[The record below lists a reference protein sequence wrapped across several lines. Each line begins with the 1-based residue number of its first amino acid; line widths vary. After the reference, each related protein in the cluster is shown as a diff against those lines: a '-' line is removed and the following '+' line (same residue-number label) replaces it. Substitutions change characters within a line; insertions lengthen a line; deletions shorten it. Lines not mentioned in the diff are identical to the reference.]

1 MVCVSIIL
9 SVQYPLM
16 PSIKAGNIRKGTH
29 IRFKNQPYL
38 VTKADFT
45 SPGKGSAFMRCRLK
59 SLQTTSTV
67 EFTFKSNETVEELDI
82 SSVKMQYLYHDAD
95 EVVFMNQRNYEQASV
110 PIGLLED
117 QLQLLLPEMEA
128 YVLLFEEKPI
138 GVSLP
143 TKITMTVV
151 RADDAV
157 AGDTVG
163 QAKKE
168 AEVETGLLVQVPL
181 FIKKGEKIIVDT
193 ATKQYVSRA

>member
-1 MVCVSIIL
+1 MS
-9 SVQYPLM
+9 
-16 PSIKAGNIRKGTH
+16 SIKAGNIRKGMY
-29 IRFKNQPYL
+29 IQFKNQPYM
-38 VTKADFT
+38 VTKTDFM
-45 SPGKGSAFMRCRLK
+45 SPGKGSAFMRCKLK
-59 SLQTTSTV
+59 SLDTSSTV

-82 SSVKMQYLYHDAD
+82 ASVKMQYLYHDAD
-95 EVVFMNQRNYEQASV
+95 EVVFMNQRSFEQANV

-117 QLQLLLPEMEA
+117 QLNLLVPEMEA
-128 YVLLFEEKPI
+128 YVLVFDEKPI

-143 TKITMTVV
+143 PKVTMTVV
-151 RADDAV
+151 RADEAV

-181 FIKKGEKIIVDT
+181 FVKKGEKIVIDT

>member
-1 MVCVSIIL
+1 
-9 SVQYPLM
+9 M
-16 PSIKAGNIRKGTH
+16 PSIKAGNIRKGVY
-29 IRFKNQPYL
+29 IRFKNQPYM
-38 VTKADFT
+38 VTKADFM

-59 SLQTTSTV
+59 SLLSNSTV
-67 EFTFKSNETVEELDI
+67 EFTFKSNEIVEELDI
-82 SSVKMQYLYHDAD
+82 SSVKMQYLYHDND
-95 EVVFMNQRNYEQASV
+95 EVVFMNQHSFEQANV

-117 QLQLLLPEMEA
+117 QLQLLQPEMEA
-128 YVLLFEEKPI
+128 YVLMFEDKPI

-143 TKITMTVV
+143 TKITMTIV

-168 AEVETGLLVQVPL
+168 AETETGLIVQVPL

>member
-1 MVCVSIIL
+1 MCVSTYP

-16 PSIKAGNIRKGTH
+16 PSIKAGNIRKGSY
-29 IRFKNQPYL
+29 IRFKNQPHM
-38 VTKADFT
+38 VTKTDFM
-45 SPGKGSAFMRCRLK
+45 SPGKGSAFMRCKLK
-59 SLQTTSTV
+59 NIDTGSTV

-82 SSVKMQYLYHDAD
+82 ASVKMQYLYHDAE
-95 EVVFMNQRNYEQASV
+95 EVVFMNQRSYEQASV
-110 PIGLLED
+110 PVALLED
-117 QLQLLLPEMEA
+117 QLLLLVPEVEA

-143 TKITMTVV
+143 PKVTLTVT

-168 AEVETGLLVQVPL
+168 AELETGLLIQVPL
-181 FIKKGEKIIVDT
+181 FVKKGEKIIVDT